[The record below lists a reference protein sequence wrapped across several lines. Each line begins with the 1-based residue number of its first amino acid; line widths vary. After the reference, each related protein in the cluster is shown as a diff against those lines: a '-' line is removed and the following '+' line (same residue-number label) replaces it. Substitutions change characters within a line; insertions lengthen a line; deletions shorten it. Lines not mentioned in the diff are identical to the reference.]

1 MTKRF
6 RSMPATAMAAVLGL
20 AMMTTAAAPAAARE
34 KPKKEE
40 PAQGPKITPS
50 KDFMPIVQK
59 MDEALKKKDGAALQ
73 AAITEG
79 QGKATTNEDKYYQG
93 FFTLQ
98 LGILNKDQA
107 LQEQG
112 LNTAL
117 DSGFVTG
124 PDAAVYNFFAG
135 QFAYQK
141 KDYAKAAQRLEA
153 ARAAGSTEASLPDV
167 LLDSYVKSGQVDKG
181 VAFAKENVAKMTA
194 AGQRPS
200 EQMFVIPA
208 RALQEANR
216 TDEMLD
222 ILALRVQAYPNP
234 QTWHQ
239 TLMIVLKAQ
248 GADKDRSLDTFR
260 LMRATDALLNRNEYD
275 EYAALA
281 TESALPG
288 EAVAVIREGQAK
300 KVIPK
305 PDAKLDAVAKAQAE
319 RAGDEEATLGA
330 YAKKPSTLSNPKVA
344 GATGDA
350 LVGYGRAAEA
360 IPLYQAA
367 ISGGGDKEL
376 WTYRLGVAQALT
388 GDTAAAKA
396 SFGQIAGPRKLLA
409 KFWLAKLDIAAAPA
423 APAAAAPAAPT
434 AQPATGG

>member
-1 MTKRF
+1 MIKRF
-6 RSMPATAMAAVLGL
+6 RPMPATAMAAVLGF

-40 PAQGPKITPS
+40 AAKGPQLDPS
-50 KDFMPIVQK
+50 KDFRPFAQK
-59 MDEALKKKDGAALQ
+59 MDAAFKKKDAAALQ

-79 QGKATTNEDKYYQG
+79 QGAATTNDDKYYLG

-117 DSGFVTG
+117 ESGLV
-124 PDAAVYNFFAG
+124 PAADAAIYNFFAG

-153 ARAAGSTEASLPDV
+153 ARAAGSTEPALADA
-167 LLDSYVKSGQVDKG
+167 LLDSYAKSGQTDKA
-181 VAFAKENVAKMTA
+181 VAFAKENITTMLA

-216 TDEMLD
+216 TEEMLD
-222 ILALRVQAYPNP
+222 LLALRVQSYPTP
-234 QTWHQ
+234 QIWHQ
-239 TLMIVLKAQ
+239 TLMIAIR
-248 GADKDRSLDTFR
+248 GADKERTLDTLR
-260 LMRATDALLNRNEYD
+260 LMRATNSLLERSEYA

-281 TESALPG
+281 SQAALPG
-288 EAVAVIREGQAK
+288 EVVAVIREGKAK
-300 KVIPK
+300 RVIPAA
-305 PDAKLDAVAKAQAE
+305 DADLDELAKTQAE
-319 RAGDEEATLGA
+319 RAGDEESTLAA
-330 YAKKPSTLSNPKVA
+330 YAKKPATLSNPKVA
-344 GATGDA
+344 GVTGDA

-367 ISGGGDKEL
+367 LSAGGDKDL
-376 WTYRLGVAQALT
+376 WTYRLAVAQAMT
-388 GDTAAAKA
+388 GDAAAAKA
-396 SFGQIAGPRKLLA
+396 SFGQVTGPRKTLA
-409 KFWLAKLDIAAAPA
+409 KFWLAKLNAEGAPAAAPA
-423 APAAAAPAAPT
+423 PAAA
-434 AQPATGG
+434 QPVTGG

>member
-6 RSMPATAMAAVLGL
+6 RSMSATAMAAVLGL

-34 KPKKEE
+34 KQKKEE
-40 PAQGPKITPS
+40 AAKGPQITPS
-50 KDFMPIVQK
+50 KAFMPIVQK
-59 MDEALKKKDGAALQ
+59 MDETLKKKDAAGLQ
-73 AAITEG
+73 AAIAEG

-112 LNTAL
+112 LNGAL
-117 DSGFVTG
+117 DSGLVTG
-124 PDAAVYNFFAG
+124 PDTAVYNFFAG

-167 LLDSYVKSGQVDKG
+167 LLDSYMKSSQTDKA
-181 VAFAKENVAKMTA
+181 VAFAKENIAKLLA

-216 TDEMLD
+216 TDEMFDL
-222 ILALRVQAYPNP
+222 LALRLQSYPSP
-234 QTWHQ
+234 QIWHQ
-239 TLMIVLKAQ
+239 TLMIALR
-248 GADKDRSLDTFR
+248 GADKDRTLDTLR
-260 LMRATDALLNRNEYD
+260 LMRATNSLLERG
-275 EYAALA
+275 EYAEYASLA
-281 TESALPG
+281 SQAALPG
-288 EAVAVIREGQAK
+288 EAVAVIREGKAK
-300 KVIPK
+300 KVIPAA
-305 PDAKLDAVAKAQAE
+305 DADLDDLAKTQAE
-319 RAGDEEATLGA
+319 RAGDEESTLAA
-330 YAKKPSTLSNPKVA
+330 YAKKPATLSNPKVA
-344 GATGDA
+344 GVTGDA

-367 ISGGGDKEL
+367 ISAGGDKEL

-396 SFGQIAGPRKLLA
+396 SFGQIAGPRKVLA
-409 KFWLAKLDIAAAPA
+409 KFWLAKLDTTAAPAAAPA
-423 APAAAAPAAPT
+423 APAAA
-434 AQPATGG
+434 PATGG